1 MHKKIKFT
9 LVVVFSLLFY
19 SFLSNSCYA
28 LTSKEVGEVLA
39 QFAIN
44 FANNYGANA
53 EEHGKE
59 NQTAYSWND
68 EHRGPAYNKIKT
80 SGIGGGSGLSFTNK
94 YAMDCVGWISFAM
107 HHALGI
113 SSSITGSYGFEFF
126 VVPTSCTGVNESIME
141 VVSGPPQLGDVCA
154 SSGHV
159 WIYVGNGMMVDS
171 QTSNGVAYRAP
182 YCDYERIYRMREDYA
197 ATLDKANLRT
207 TFGAGDV
214 TWDPNDLSDML
225 FIGDNVINSLRVNEI
240 SKEEG
245 FKVEASTN
253 ATLSS
258 ILSDIDGYSGNKPK
272 AIMLMA
278 GINDIGGSNSDPNI
292 DGLKKV
298 IAKLKEKYDGVS
310 IYVMSV
316 LPTNKSSVN
325 KGGRNYSLEKINKYN
340 QLVEEYCNES
350 LDATY
355 IDVTANLL
363 ESDRYLKSTYANN
376 DGISLNKKGG
386 NVLIE
391 NIKSKMA
398 EYYVDINS
406 TGGSSSSSVIE
417 GFVGEPDYVV
427 SEGDTKTDFRIVD
440 VNDKIAIYKHILLTE
455 KYDFNRIQWK
465 QYSHTKAGEDSPLK
479 EDLVYGLKYPED
491 SNNTNLGKF
500 VNLVLPYLQ
509 TWYIPLA
516 MNSGVINSGI
526 DETQSSTKGNPAFAY
541 TILQNAYHD
550 IIVNRY
556 DLQKHVLTTKYKEY
570 TQNTKHDFVTFTATQ
585 HFDDAG
591 NPTYVTYDNFN
602 IQTTTT
608 KTEDIDERVNSAGN
622 VDPMRE
628 EYVSSQTT
636 ETSKYYLA
644 QARTFDMFYTNTFNY
659 KKYSDA
665 DVNARRNAKSE
676 IVAGREPYNETLE
689 DEDRIVR
696 ISQLFGNSFASLS
709 NMGVS
714 GSFPDISNPQKNK
727 SNYPNKF
734 VTIPCYYSCDYIER
748 DGYTVILNRTWE
760 DSLSQS
766 SSTSSKVTYDDLVS
780 FNENK
785 SGNSE
790 LETVKKE
797 DFESKPSEGA
807 DIYRALSSKG
817 ELNKID
823 FVNSNPK
830 LIDNYIKGGNGYKE
844 YIGYSRGYLTMAYA
858 NLRNLVK
865 EAVAKN
871 DGVLPY
877 AYFNSLGYEVKDAK
891 TDSEAVTNN
900 YDYNFAWPV
909 NIEYNEG
916 AKVIDIIYG
925 TTPAF
930 GTNSTSIYIAG
941 GEGQNNILASKDG
954 EIVEVTGNKKET
966 YSVLIKHEGEYYT
979 RYSNLK
985 SIESSI
991 KKGAKVKQNDI
1002 LGVMGENPETKKLY
1016 LEFQIYKDGRSN
1028 TNLVDPLDYFI
1039 TEPEYGSI
1047 DPTTIKNT
1055 PSGYKFSSVKSG
1067 GLSLVTEYLHEWEW
1081 GGDGP
1086 TTTPDGKRY
1095 YIQSDLAVGYGVD
1108 IDDSGLEDEFRAAG
1122 YSVYVGEEVD
1132 KDFVDAIEK
1141 RIINSNLDQ
1150 IRDYVSGLN
1159 LKEYQIHALLTRS
1172 YNMGVSG
1179 AMDGITEYGPYS
1191 PLNFVE
1197 SYEKYYNPAEDDK
1210 LYGTKEPNFEHK
1222 LYTEYMQHVINAG
1235 SIYEEGLRRRRQS
1248 EWRLFQTGYYD
1259 NIDKQY

>member
-141 VVSGPPQLGDVCA
+141 VVSGPPQLGDICA

-182 YCDYERIYRMREDYA
+182 YCDYERVYRMREDYA

-225 FIGDNVINSLRVNEI
+225 FNGDNVINSLRVNEI

-278 GINDIGGSNSDPNI
+278 GINDIGSSNSDPNI

-325 KGGRNYSLEKINKYN
+325 KGGKNYSLEKINKYN
-340 QLVEEYCNES
+340 QLVEEYCKES

-363 ESDRYLKSTYANN
+363 ESDGYLKSTYASS

-391 NIKSKMA
+391 NIKTKMA

-608 KTEDIDERVNSAGN
+608 KTEDIDERVNSSGN
-622 VDPMRE
+622 IDPMRE

-644 QARTFDMFYTNTFNY
+644 QARTFDMFYTNTFDY

-689 DEDRIVR
+689 DEDRIDR

-1016 LEFQIYKDGRSN
+1016 LDFQIYKDGYSI

-1047 DPTTIKNT
+1047 DPTTIENT

>member
-1 MHKKIKFT
+1 
-9 LVVVFSLLFY
+9 
-19 SFLSNSCYA
+19 
-28 LTSKEVGEVLA
+28 
-39 QFAIN
+39 
-44 FANNYGANA
+44 
-53 EEHGKE
+53 
-59 NQTAYSWND
+59 
-68 EHRGPAYNKIKT
+68 
-80 SGIGGGSGLSFTNK
+80 
-94 YAMDCVGWISFAM
+94 
-107 HHALGI
+107 
-113 SSSITGSYGFEFF
+113 
-126 VVPTSCTGVNESIME
+126 
-141 VVSGPPQLGDVCA
+141 
-154 SSGHV
+154 
-159 WIYVGNGMMVDS
+159 
-171 QTSNGVAYRAP
+171 
-182 YCDYERIYRMREDYA
+182 
-197 ATLDKANLRT
+197 
-207 TFGAGDV
+207 
-214 TWDPNDLSDML
+214 
-225 FIGDNVINSLRVNEI
+225 
-240 SKEEG
+240 
-245 FKVEASTN
+245 
-253 ATLSS
+253 
-258 ILSDIDGYSGNKPK
+258 
-272 AIMLMA
+272 
-278 GINDIGGSNSDPNI
+278 
-292 DGLKKV
+292 
-298 IAKLKEKYDGVS
+298 
-310 IYVMSV
+310 
-316 LPTNKSSVN
+316 
-325 KGGRNYSLEKINKYN
+325 
-340 QLVEEYCNES
+340 
-350 LDATY
+350 
-355 IDVTANLL
+355 
-363 ESDRYLKSTYANN
+363 
-376 DGISLNKKGG
+376 
-386 NVLIE
+386 
-391 NIKSKMA
+391 
-398 EYYVDINS
+398 
-406 TGGSSSSSVIE
+406 
-417 GFVGEPDYVV
+417 
-427 SEGDTKTDFRIVD
+427 
-440 VNDKIAIYKHILLTE
+440 
-455 KYDFNRIQWK
+455 
-465 QYSHTKAGEDSPLK
+465 
-479 EDLVYGLKYPED
+479 
-491 SNNTNLGKF
+491 
-500 VNLVLPYLQ
+500 
-509 TWYIPLA
+509 
-516 MNSGVINSGI
+516 
-526 DETQSSTKGNPAFAY
+526 
-541 TILQNAYHD
+541 
-550 IIVNRY
+550 
-556 DLQKHVLTTKYKEY
+556 
-570 TQNTKHDFVTFTATQ
+570 
-585 HFDDAG
+585 
-591 NPTYVTYDNFN
+591 
-602 IQTTTT
+602 
-608 KTEDIDERVNSAGN
+608 
-622 VDPMRE
+622 
-628 EYVSSQTT
+628 
-636 ETSKYYLA
+636 
-644 QARTFDMFYTNTFNY
+644 
-659 KKYSDA
+659 
-665 DVNARRNAKSE
+665 
-676 IVAGREPYNETLE
+676 
-689 DEDRIVR
+689 
-696 ISQLFGNSFASLS
+696 
-709 NMGVS
+709 
-714 GSFPDISNPQKNK
+714 
-727 SNYPNKF
+727 
-734 VTIPCYYSCDYIER
+734 
-748 DGYTVILNRTWE
+748 
-760 DSLSQS
+760 
-766 SSTSSKVTYDDLVS
+766 
-780 FNENK
+780 
-785 SGNSE
+785 
-790 LETVKKE
+790 
-797 DFESKPSEGA
+797 
-807 DIYRALSSKG
+807 
-817 ELNKID
+817 
-823 FVNSNPK
+823 
-830 LIDNYIKGGNGYKE
+830 
-844 YIGYSRGYLTMAYA
+844 MAYA

-1016 LEFQIYKDGRSN
+1016 LDFQIYKDGYSI

-1047 DPTTIKNT
+1047 DPTTIENT

>member
-1 MHKKIKFT
+1 MT
-9 LVVVFSLLFY
+9 RFY
-19 SFLSNSCYA
+19 RV
-28 LTSKEVGEVLA
+28 KE
-39 QFAIN
+39 
-44 FANNYGANA
+44 
-53 EEHGKE
+53 
-59 NQTAYSWND
+59 S
-68 EHRGPAYNKIKT
+68 
-80 SGIGGGSGLSFTNK
+80 
-94 YAMDCVGWISFAM
+94 
-107 HHALGI
+107 
-113 SSSITGSYGFEFF
+113 
-126 VVPTSCTGVNESIME
+126 
-141 VVSGPPQLGDVCA
+141 
-154 SSGHV
+154 
-159 WIYVGNGMMVDS
+159 
-171 QTSNGVAYRAP
+171 
-182 YCDYERIYRMREDYA
+182 YA
-197 ATLDKANLRT
+197 ATLDKSQLRT

-225 FIGDNVINSLRVNEI
+225 FIGDNVINSLRVNGI
-240 SKEEG
+240 NKEES

-258 ILSDIDGYSGNKPK
+258 ILSDIDGYSANKPK
-272 AIMLMA
+272 AIMIMA
-278 GINDIGGSNSDPNI
+278 GINDIGGSSSDPNI
-292 DGLKKV
+292 DGVKKV
-298 IAKLKEKYDGVS
+298 IAKLKEKYEGVS

-325 KGGRNYSLEKINKYN
+325 KGGKNYSLEKINKYN
-340 QLVEEYCNES
+340 QLVEEYCKES

-363 ESDRYLKSTYANN
+363 ESDGFLKSTYAGT

-391 NIKSKMA
+391 NIKTKMA

-644 QARTFDMFYTNTFNY
+644 QARTFDMFYTNTFDY

-689 DEDRIVR
+689 DEDRIDR

-714 GSFPDISNPQKNK
+714 GSFPDISNPQKNI

-871 DGVLPY
+871 DGALPY

-954 EIVEVTGNKKET
+954 EIVEVTGNEKET

-985 SIESSI
+985 SIESTI

-1002 LGVMGENPETKKLY
+1002 LGIMGENPETKKLY
-1016 LEFQIYKDGRSN
+1016 LEFQIYKDGYRN
-1028 TNLVDPLDYFI
+1028 TDLVDPLDYFI

-1047 DPTTIKNT
+1047 DPATIENT
-1055 PSGYKFSSVKSG
+1055 PSGYTFSRIKAG
-1067 GLSLVTEYLHEWEW
+1067 GSSLLTEYIRQWEH
-1081 GGDGP
+1081 GAIPPPTNADG
-1086 TTTPDGKRY
+1086 TKYIIEDDGY
-1095 YIQSDLAVGYGVD
+1095 GNAAVGYGVD
-1108 IDDSGLEDEFRAAG
+1108 IFNGGFADLFIENG
-1122 YSVYVGEEVD
+1122 YPTYVGGEVD
-1132 KDFVDAIEK
+1132 IDFVDALEQQT
-1141 RIINSNLDQ
+1141 INSMIDQ
-1150 IRDYVSGLN
+1150 VNSRVSGLG
-1159 LKEYQIHALLTRS
+1159 LKEYQIHALVSRT
-1172 YNMGVSG
+1172 YNCGIFG
-1179 AMDGITEYGPYS
+1179 AMDDNYS
-1191 PLNFVE
+1191 GGVSELNFVD
-1197 SYEKYYNPAEDDK
+1197 SYKAYWNNETDDLFGK
-1210 LYGTKEPNFEHK
+1210 DDANYEHK
-1222 LYTEYMQHVINAG
+1222 LYTTFMQYPRVASG
-1235 SIYEEGLRRRRQS
+1235 QVSEGLIRRRKS

-1259 NIDKQY
+1259 EIDKHY

>member
-141 VVSGPPQLGDVCA
+141 VVSGPPQLGDICA

-278 GINDIGGSNSDPNI
+278 GINDIGSSNSDPNI

-398 EYYVDINS
+398 EYYVDFNS
-406 TGGSSSSSVIE
+406 TGGSSSNSVIE

-427 SEGDTKTDFRIVD
+427 SEDDTKTDFRIVD

-509 TWYIPLA
+509 TWYIPLS

-526 DETQSSTKGNPAFAY
+526 DETQNSTKGNPAFAY

-585 HFDDAG
+585 HFDHAG

-644 QARTFDMFYTNTFNY
+644 QAKTFDMFYTNTFDY

-696 ISQLFGNSFASLS
+696 VSQLSGRNFASLS
-709 NMGVS
+709 AMGVS
-714 GSFPDISNPQKNK
+714 GSFPDVSDPQMNM
-727 SNYPNKF
+727 SNYPNRF
-734 VTIPCYYSCDYIER
+734 VTVSCYYSCDYIER

-760 DSLSQS
+760 DSLSQG

-954 EIVEVTGNKKET
+954 EIIEVTGNEKER
-966 YSVLIKHEGEYYT
+966 YSILIKHEGEYYT

-1016 LEFQIYKDGRSN
+1016 LDFQIYKDGYSI

-1047 DPTTIKNT
+1047 DPTTIENT